1 MYCICGL
8 LSYSL
13 GGIAWGQILAFKII
27 LESSSLA
34 LTVIPP
40 LSLPLNFYIWHF
52 KFSKQAFNFIFL
64 GFVSIFFIIFFIWNN
79 LLNNFLFL
87 ISSFFDF
94 FICQIWSLFFIA
106 ICFIWYIFLNWTY
119 FTISSSFN
127 VFFSG

>member
-1 MYCICGL
+1 
-8 LSYSL
+8 
-13 GGIAWGQILAFKII
+13 
-27 LESSSLA
+27 
-34 LTVIPP
+34 
-40 LSLPLNFYIWHF
+40 
-52 KFSKQAFNFIFL
+52 
-64 GFVSIFFIIFFIWNN
+64 
-79 LLNNFLFL
+79 LNNFLFL